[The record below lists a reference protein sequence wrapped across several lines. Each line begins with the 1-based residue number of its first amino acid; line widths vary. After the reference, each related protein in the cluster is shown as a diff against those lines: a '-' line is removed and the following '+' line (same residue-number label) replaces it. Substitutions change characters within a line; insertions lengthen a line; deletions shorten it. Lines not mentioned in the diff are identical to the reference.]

1 MMINEDSI
9 KTMDQSGILFVCHE
23 CDALQ
28 KVPAIEPGHDATCT
42 RCKSRLFRNP
52 KGGIDK
58 PLAFIIA
65 SMFFFIIANVFP
77 IMTLTI
83 VGVKLETTIT
93 GAAYVFMQQ
102 GSPELAAIV
111 WLPSVLIPGLIITG
125 LFYVLF
131 SIRFQLNWRY
141 TKPTLVWISRLLP
154 WGMMDVF
161 MLGILVSIV
170 KLVSL
175 AHVVIG
181 TGFYAFVVLVILYT
195 STIASLEPHTLWE
208 CLKDQGD
215 SREKSAN
222 G

>member
-1 MMINEDSI
+1 
-9 KTMDQSGILFVCHE
+9 MDQPSILFVCHE

-28 KVPAIEPGHDATCT
+28 RVPAIEPGHQATCA

-52 KGGIDK
+52 RGGIDK
-58 PLAFIIA
+58 PLAFTIA
-65 SMFFFIIANVFP
+65 SMVFFIIANVFP

-83 VGVKLETTIT
+83 VGVKLNTTIT
-93 GAAYVFMQQ
+93 GAAYVFFQQ

-131 SIRFQLNWRY
+131 SIRFQMDWRF
-141 TKPTLVWISRLLP
+141 TKPILVWISRLLP

-181 TGFYAFVVLVILYT
+181 TGFYAFAILVILYA
-195 STIASLEPHTLWE
+195 SILASLEPHTLWE
-208 CLKDQGD
+208 SLKDPKG
-215 SREKSAN
+215 SRKELEN

>member
-1 MMINEDSI
+1 
-9 KTMDQSGILFVCHE
+9 MDQPSILFVCHE

-28 KVPAIEPGHDATCT
+28 RVPAIEPGHQATCA

-52 KGGIDK
+52 RGGIDK
-58 PLAFIIA
+58 PLAFTIA
-65 SMFFFIIANVFP
+65 AMVFFIIANVFP

-83 VGVKLETTIT
+83 VGVKLNTTIT
-93 GAAYVFMQQ
+93 GAAYVFFQQ

-131 SIRFQLNWRY
+131 SIRFQMDWRF
-141 TKPTLVWISRLLP
+141 TKPILVWISRLLP

-181 TGFYAFVVLVILYT
+181 TGFYAFAILVILYA
-195 STIASLEPHTLWE
+195 SILASLEPHTLWE
-208 CLKDQGD
+208 SLKDPKG
-215 SREKSAN
+215 SRKELEN

>member
-1 MMINEDSI
+1 M
-9 KTMDQSGILFVCHE
+9 ILFV
-23 CDALQ
+23 
-28 KVPAIEPGHDATCT
+28 
-42 RCKSRLFRNP
+42 
-52 KGGIDK
+52 
-58 PLAFIIA
+58 
-65 SMFFFIIANVFP
+65 IANVFP

-83 VGVKLETTIT
+83 VGVKLSTTIT
-93 GAAYVFMQQ
+93 GAAYIFMQQ

-111 WLPSVLIPGLIITG
+111 WLPSVLIPGLIIAG

-131 SIRFQLNWRY
+131 SIRFQMNWRY
-141 TKPTLVWISRLLP
+141 TKSVLVLISRLLP

-175 AHVVIG
+175 ADVVIG
-181 TGFYAFVVLVILYT
+181 TGFYAFAILVILYA

-208 CLKDQGD
+208 CLKDSMG
-215 SREKSAN
+215 SRKEHDN

>member
-1 MMINEDSI
+1 
-9 KTMDQSGILFVCHE
+9 MDQPSILFVCHE

-28 KVPAIEPGHDATCT
+28 RVPAIEPGHQATCA

-52 KGGIDK
+52 RGGIDK
-58 PLAFIIA
+58 PLAFTIA
-65 SMFFFIIANVFP
+65 AMVFFIIANVFP

-83 VGVKLETTIT
+83 VGVKLNTTIT
-93 GAAYVFMQQ
+93 GAAYVFFQQ

-131 SIRFQLNWRY
+131 SIRFQMNWRF
-141 TKPTLVWISRLLP
+141 TKPILVWISRLLP

-181 TGFYAFVVLVILYT
+181 TGFYAFAVLVILYA
-195 STIASLEPHTLWE
+195 STLASLEPHTLWE
-208 CLKDQGD
+208 CLKDPKG
-215 SREKSAN
+215 SRKELEN

>member
-1 MMINEDSI
+1 
-9 KTMDQSGILFVCHE
+9 MDQPSILFVCHE

-28 KVPAIEPGHDATCT
+28 RVPAIEPGHQATCA

-52 KGGIDK
+52 RGGIDK
-58 PLAFIIA
+58 PLAFTIA
-65 SMFFFIIANVFP
+65 AMVFFIIANVFP

-83 VGVKLETTIT
+83 VGVKLNTTIT
-93 GAAYVFMQQ
+93 GAAYVFFQQ

-131 SIRFQLNWRY
+131 SIRFQMNWRF
-141 TKPTLVWISRLLP
+141 TKPILVWISRLLP

-181 TGFYAFVVLVILYT
+181 TGFYAFAILVILYA
-195 STIASLEPHTLWE
+195 SILASLEPHTLWE
-208 CLKDQGD
+208 SLKDPKG
-215 SREKSAN
+215 SRKELEN